1 MIKYVKSE
9 CHVFAKTGRAFG
21 ELSNI
26 HSKFKIQWKDIE
38 IPSSEH
44 LYQMLRY
51 SHLPEIQRGILSE
64 PRPMGSKFKAYETIE
79 QTREDW
85 MQIRL
90 PVMTWVVKVKLCQHI
105 ERLSAILLEEPDKAI
120 VEYSKS
126 DNFWGA
132 VKQSDGTLLGH
143 NYLGR
148 IWMQARRCIEDG
160 SVIDLSIPGV
170 DLSLLGERLKLAD
183 FKLDKVVRTASL

>member
-1 MIKYVKSE
+1 MIKYLKSE

-38 IPSSEH
+38 IPSTEH

-79 QTREDW
+79 QTRKDW
-85 MQIRL
+85 ADIRL
-90 PVMTWVVKVKLCQHI
+90 PVMTWVVKVKLHQHF
-105 ERLSAILLEEPDKAI
+105 ERLSDVLMEEPEKAI

-126 DNFWGA
+126 DDYWGA
-132 VKQSDGTLLGH
+132 VKQSDGSLLGN

-148 IWMQARRCIEDG
+148 IWMQARR
-160 SVIDLSIPGV
+160 SVAQGEFVSLSVPKLDLC
-170 DLSLLGERLKLAD
+170 LLGEQLRQDDFMLK
-183 FKLDKVVRTASL
+183 KEY